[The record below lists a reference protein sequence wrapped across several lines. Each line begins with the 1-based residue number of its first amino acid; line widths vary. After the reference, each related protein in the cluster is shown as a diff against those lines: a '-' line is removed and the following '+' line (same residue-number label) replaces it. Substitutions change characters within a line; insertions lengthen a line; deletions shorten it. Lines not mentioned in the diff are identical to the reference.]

1 MRSVNKVILLGNVT
15 RDPDLRYTSD
25 GRAVCSLGI
34 ATNRVWKDSNGE
46 QQSVAEF
53 TNLVV
58 WAKAAELIAQYV
70 KTGDRLYVEGRLQT
84 KKWEDKNG
92 IIRYTTEVVVND
104 FVLLS
109 PKTREENLVDQAER
123 IMKSDVKQVE
133 PVETISPSQD
143 EQEINVDEIPF

>member
-84 KKWEDKNG
+84 KKWEDKKVALGQTKRSHGGKSCRKNQ
-92 IIRYTTEVVVND
+92 E
-104 FVLLS
+104 
-109 PKTREENLVDQAER
+109 KTQQTP
-123 IMKSDVKQVE
+123 IK
-133 PVETISPSQD
+133 
-143 EQEINVDEIPF
+143 

>member
-123 IMKSDVKQVE
+123 IMKSDVKPVE
-133 PVETISPSQD
+133 PVETISPKENED
-143 EQEINVDEIPF
+143 VVNVDEIPF

>member
-58 WAKAAELIAQYV
+58 WAKAAELIAQFV
-70 KTGDRLYVEGRLQT
+70 KTDDRLYVEGRLQT

-133 PVETISPSQD
+133 PVETISPKENED
-143 EQEINVDEIPF
+143 VVNVDEIPF

>member
-133 PVETISPSQD
+133 PVETISPKENED
-143 EQEINVDEIPF
+143 VVNVDEIPF